1 MRARRPTDRPPLLAT
16 VEPGA
21 YAQQRRT
28 VVVSCNES
36 LSAWPSGADPL
47 RTPARHRIITLMDA
61 VDERIVSHLRD
72 DARASF
78 AEIGAVVGL
87 SAPAVKRRVD
97 RLRARGVIRGFT
109 ARVDRETLGWATEA
123 YVEVFC
129 QGTVAPDELR
139 RSLERIPEVFDACTV
154 TGDADALLH
163 LLAADIT
170 HLEAAIERVRRERNV
185 NHTRS
190 VIVLSRL
197 IDRAPA

>member
-1 MRARRPTDRPPLLAT
+1 
-16 VEPGA
+16 
-21 YAQQRRT
+21 
-28 VVVSCNES
+28 
-36 LSAWPSGADPL
+36 
-47 RTPARHRIITLMDA
+47 MDA
-61 VDERIVSHLRD
+61 VDERIVGHLRD

-109 ARVDRETLGWATEA
+109 ARVDREILGWATEA

-139 RSLERIPEVFDACTV
+139 RSLERIPEVVDACTV

-163 LLAADIT
+163 LLAADIA

>member
-1 MRARRPTDRPPLLAT
+1 LLAGP
-16 VEPGA
+16 E
-21 YAQQRRT
+21 R
-28 VVVSCNES
+28 
-36 LSAWPSGADPL
+36 
-47 RTPARHRIITLMDA
+47 RIIAVMDA
-61 VDERIVSHLRD
+61 VDERIVGHLRA

-78 AEIGAVVGL
+78 AEIGQVVGL

-97 RLRARGVIRGFT
+97 RLRAAGVIRGFT
-109 ARVDRETLGWATEA
+109 ARVDPATLGWTTEA

-129 QGTVAPDELR
+129 QGTVSPDELR
-139 RSLERIPEVFDACTV
+139 RSLERIPEVVDACTV

-163 LLAADIT
+163 LLAADIA

-197 IDRAPA
+197 IDRAQP